1 MEGNLRFKIDWA
13 SQLSLEG
20 NLPVLLCF
28 TLYLKAI
35 SKYKHPATS
44 SPRLFPQ
51 NVGGAQPIFWGKAL
65 GTRLK
70 PPGGLY
76 LEGRFNRGFF
86 ALRVWGGLIFGGAYT
101 RRGLFSEFYGI
112 RISLIFRAL
121 GTNHMFCSPQKT
133 WGKSAKIWSKIS
145 DGHHKTPALSRI
157 GSGMTFVASLYK
169 LTNRSLKDFLL
180 R

>member
-1 MEGNLRFKIDWA
+1 MIVGRKFTGFALFYFVFEGNFQVQAPSNLVPTAFPSKSEWGPTHFLRK
-13 SQLSLEG
+13 SPG
-20 NLPVLLCF
+20 NEVE
-28 TLYLKAI
+28 A
-35 SKYKHPATS
+35 
-44 SPRLFPQ
+44 PR
-51 NVGGAQPIFWGKAL
+51 
-65 GTRLK
+65 R
-70 PPGGLY
+70 
-76 LEGRFNRGFF
+76 
-86 ALRVWGGLIFGGAYT
+86 LIFGGACT

-133 WGKSAKIWSKIS
+133 WENKLKYGQKIS

-157 GSGMTFVASLYK
+157 GSGMTFRASLYK